1 MSSTLLF
8 KVVIRNVNNHKR
20 SFYGNVSI
28 LNRFDIEPNRC
39 NIEPNWFDIK
49 PNWFDIKPNWFDFE
63 PNRFDIE
70 TKQKSPNYCLSTER
84 RTETL
89 TEYNFFFKNKF
100 KPLNVSINLWFRHNQ
115 PPAFP
120 TVWIDIESF
129 QYRIRS
135 ISKPQHLWALTF
147 LVVMP
152 I

>member
-1 MSSTLLF
+1 MSTIINAPSTAMFRYWTDLISNLTDA
-8 KVVIRNVNNHKR
+8 ISNQIDSISNRTDSISNRTDSISNR
-20 SFYGNVSI
+20 TDSI
-28 LNRFDIEPNRC
+28 L
-39 NIEPNWFDIK
+39 
-49 PNWFDIKPNWFDFE
+49 
-63 PNRFDIE
+63 
-70 TKQKSPNYCLSTER
+70 KQKSPNCCLSTER

-89 TEYNFFFKNKF
+89 TEYIFFFKNKF

-120 TVWIDIESF
+120 VWFDIESF